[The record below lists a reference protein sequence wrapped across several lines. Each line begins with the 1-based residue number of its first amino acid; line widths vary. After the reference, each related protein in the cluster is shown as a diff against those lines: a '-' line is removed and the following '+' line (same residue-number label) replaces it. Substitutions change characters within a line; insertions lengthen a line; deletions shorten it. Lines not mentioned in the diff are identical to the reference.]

1 MLLAFL
7 AKFSIKF
14 SLVPNISHAIRV
26 VSRYMANPSEE
37 HLQAVKWI
45 LQYLRGT
52 TNVGLVYGMVSTNS
66 SIVVRFVDNPADML
80 TKSIF
85 CTCSSTPWTL

>member
-1 MLLAFL
+1 MMFATVFY
-7 AKFSIKF
+7 S
-14 SLVPNISHAIRV
+14 RV
-26 VSRYMANPSEE
+26 VTVINGCMTNLGKE
-37 HLQAVKWI
+37 HWQAVKWI